1 MQSWKAFLFLTLLCL
16 VVQGFFSMTEM
27 ACVSFNKVRLQY
39 YVSKKKKSALWLNYL
54 LNHPALL
61 FGTTLIGVNTAL
73 FFGSECSRRFYD
85 AIGLSPDFAP
95 LSQIIL
101 VLIFAEIT
109 PMSLGRRYAEHM
121 VLFGVP
127 FLYFFSLLLRPIIF
141 ILDLLCRWINH
152 LIGNPISSTAYLS
165 REELQNAIEEREN
178 PPSDH
183 SNKQELNTIVANI
196 FSLKA
201 KIAKDITQPLTQIPL
216 VPAFCTVKE
225 LRRFIEGKQIVFV
238 PIYHRHPQNIIAV
251 AYLRDLLRIPENK
264 RIKEYA
270 RSPWFIAQ
278 TTSIL
283 DILKQFRHNNQSLAI
298 VLDRKGL
305 ARGVLT
311 LDAIVHEIFGKSS
324 IWESFSDILPNAF
337 HVVLD
342 RSFPAQMRL
351 DEFNK
356 QFGVHLAYQNAETLG
371 EIVVKALNHN
381 PSQGDSVRIDRFEL
395 IVEEISFLAIKT
407 VLVKTVS

>member
-1 MQSWKAFLFLTLLCL
+1 MQSWKAFFCLTLLCL

-61 FGTTLIGVNTAL
+61 FGTTLIGANAAL
-73 FFGSECSRRFYD
+73 FFGSECSRCFYD
-85 AIGLSPDFAP
+85 AIGLNPDFAP
-95 LSQIIL
+95 LSQIVL

-127 FLYFFSLLLRPIIF
+127 FIYFFSLLLRPIIF
-141 ILDLLCRWINH
+141 ILDLFCRCINR

-165 REELQNAIEEREN
+165 REELQNAIEERES
-178 PPSDH
+178 PPSDI
-183 SNKQELNTIVANI
+183 SNRQELNTIVANI

-251 AYLRDLLRIPENK
+251 AYLRDLLRVPENK
-264 RIKEYA
+264 RVKEYA

-278 TTSIL
+278 TASIL
-283 DILKQFRHNNQSLAI
+283 DILKQFRHNNQSLSI

-305 ARGVLT
+305 AKGVLT

-324 IWESFSDILPNAF
+324 MWESFSDILPNAF

-351 DEFNK
+351 DEFNR
-356 QFGVHLAYQNAETLG
+356 QFGVHLSYQNAETLG
-371 EIVVKALNHN
+371 EVIIKALNHN
-381 PSQGDSVRIDRFEL
+381 PSQGDSVRIGRFEL
-395 IVEEISFLAIKT
+395 VIEEITFLAIKT
-407 VLVKTVS
+407 VLVKTIS

>member
-1 MQSWKAFLFLTLLCL
+1 MQSWKAFLCLTLLCL
-16 VVQGFFSMTEM
+16 IIQGFFSMTEM

-39 YVSKKKKSALWLNYL
+39 YVSKRKKSALWLSYL

-85 AIGLSPDFAP
+85 AVGLNPDFAP

-101 VLIFAEIT
+101 VLIFAEVT

-127 FLYFFSLLLRPIIF
+127 FLYFFSLLLRPVIF
-141 ILDLLCRWINH
+141 ILDLLCRFINR

-178 PPSDH
+178 LPSDY
-183 SNKQELNTIVANI
+183 SNKQELNTIVASI

-201 KIAKDITQPLTQIPL
+201 KTAKDITQPLTQIPL
-216 VPAFCTVKE
+216 VPTFCTVKE
-225 LRRFIEGKQIVFV
+225 LRRFIEGKQIVFI
-238 PIYHRHPQNIIAV
+238 PIYHRHPQNIVAI
-251 AYLRDLLRIPENK
+251 AYLRDLLRVPENK
-264 RIKEYA
+264 RVKEYA

-305 ARGVLT
+305 AKGVLS

-324 IWESFSDILPNAF
+324 VWESFSDILPNAF
-337 HVVLD
+337 HVILD

-371 EIVVKALNHN
+371 EVVIKALNHN

-407 VLVKTVS
+407 VLVKTIS

>member
-1 MQSWKAFLFLTLLCL
+1 MQSWKAFLCLTFLCL

-61 FGTTLIGVNTAL
+61 FGTTLIGANAAL

-85 AIGLSPDFAP
+85 AVGLNPDFAP
-95 LSQIIL
+95 LSQIVL

-127 FLYFFSLLLRPIIF
+127 FIYFFSLLLRPIIF
-141 ILDLLCRWINH
+141 ILDLLCRCINR

-165 REELQNAIEEREN
+165 REELQNAIEERES
-178 PPSDH
+178 PSSDI
-183 SNKQELNTIVANI
+183 SNRQELNTIVANI

-201 KIAKDITQPLTQIPL
+201 KTAKDITRPLTQIPL

-251 AYLRDLLRIPENK
+251 AYLRDLLRVPENK
-264 RIKEYA
+264 RVKEYA

-278 TTSIL
+278 TASIL
-283 DILKQFRHNNQSLAI
+283 DILKQFRHNNQSLSI

-305 ARGVLT
+305 AKGVLT

-324 IWESFSDILPNAF
+324 VWESFSDILPNAF

-351 DEFNK
+351 DEFNR
-356 QFGVHLAYQNAETLG
+356 QFGVHLSYQNAETLG
-371 EIVVKALNHN
+371 EIIVKALDHN
-381 PSQGDSVRIDRFEL
+381 PSQGDSVRIGRFEL

-407 VLVKTVS
+407 VLVKTIS

>member
-1 MQSWKAFLFLTLLCL
+1 
-16 VVQGFFSMTEM
+16 
-27 ACVSFNKVRLQY
+27 
-39 YVSKKKKSALWLNYL
+39 
-54 LNHPALL
+54 
-61 FGTTLIGVNTAL
+61 
-73 FFGSECSRRFYD
+73 
-85 AIGLSPDFAP
+85 
-95 LSQIIL
+95 
-101 VLIFAEIT
+101 
-109 PMSLGRRYAEHM
+109 
-121 VLFGVP
+121 LFGVP

-165 REELQNAIEEREN
+165 REELQNAIEERQS

-183 SNKQELNTIVANI
+183 TNKQELNTIVANI

-225 LRRFIEGKQIVFV
+225 LRRFIEGKQIAFV

-264 RIKEYA
+264 RVKEYA

-305 ARGVLT
+305 AKGVLT
-311 LDAIVHEIFGKSS
+311 LDAVVHEIFGKSS

-356 QFGVHLAYQNAETLG
+356 QFGVHLSYQNAETLG

-407 VLVKTVS
+407 VLVKTIS